1 MEAKQRTKGTI
12 YVLISA
18 IFFSLGGLL
27 VKKIP
32 WGSLSINSARSLLSF
47 WVIAIF
53 MRSMGH
59 RFRLNR
65 IVFFGAVCNTIMG
78 LFFVMATK
86 MTSAANAIVLQFMEP
101 IFVIFIMWIIFKK
114 RPKKEA
120 IIACSI
126 ALCGMLCFFM
136 DKLTMSGMIG
146 NILAILSGL
155 AYAFV
160 FTIKRFPGGDMESSL
175 LVSHVLSFIIGLPSL
190 LGEQDRS
197 MSVLIFVVVLGI
209 FQFGFSY
216 VFLSKGLDHISPLAA
231 SLTSMI
237 EPILNPVLVAIFYGE
252 LIGPVSMFGAALVIG
267 AVTWYQIK
275 AASVD

>member
-1 MEAKQRTKGTI
+1 MEGKQRMRGTI

-18 IFFSLGGLL
+18 VFFSLGGLL

-32 WGSLSINSARSLLSF
+32 WTSLSINSARSLLSF
-47 WVIAIF
+47 WVILAF
-53 MRSMGH
+53 MRMNGH
-59 RFRLNR
+59 RFRFNR
-65 IVFFGAVCNTIMG
+65 TVFFGAVCNTIMG
-78 LFFVMATK
+78 LLFVMATK

-114 RPKKEA
+114 RPQKEA
-120 IIACSI
+120 VLAC
-126 ALCGMLCFFM
+126 AVAFCGMLCFFM

-175 LVSHVLSFIIGLPSL
+175 LVSHVLSFVIGLPSL
-190 LGEQDRS
+190 CKEQDWS
-197 MSVLIFVVVLGI
+197 MSVLVFVLVLGV

-237 EPILNPVLVAIFYGE
+237 EPILNPILVAVFYGE
-252 LIGPVSMFGAALVIG
+252 MIGPISIVGAVLVIG
-267 AVTWYQIK
+267 AVTWYQVRQG
-275 AASVD
+275 A